1 MMGSVITRL
10 LVMLFGYAY
19 PAFQCF
25 KAVEKNKMDTEQLR
39 FWCQYWILA
48 AMLTVSERVMDVF
61 ISWVPMY
68 SEAKLA
74 FFIYLWY
81 PKTKGTTYVYESFF
95 RPYLAKH
102 ETEIDRS
109 IIEMRARFTDITLL
123 YVQKATS
130 FGQTRAIEIMQYV
143 ATHVATQT
151 MIKPKPTQEQ
161 SGAVTKQSSTLAEN
175 LQAVPT
181 AEDKPHR
188 QPSTVAQN
196 IQPAPI
202 PEDKLQKQHLQTT
215 SSRNEEGN
223 VPAQMA
229 SPPPKLPEPTLE
241 EPFCQSS
248 LKKSLPASR
257 KIHVLGCGVSVP
269 RYTTRY
275 TRKDTAKLCLLR
287 FIFSPHRTVSATI
300 VCVLELL

>member
-1 MMGSVITRL
+1 MMGSVFTRL

-19 PAFQCF
+19 PAFECF
-25 KAVEKNKMDTEQLR
+25 KAVEKNKMDTEQLL

-68 SEAKLA
+68 FEAKLV

-109 IIEMRARFTDITLL
+109 ILELRARFTDITLL

-130 FGQTRAIEIMQYV
+130 YGQTRAIEIMQYV
-143 ATHVATQT
+143 AAQT
-151 MIKPKPTQEQ
+151 VLKPKPTQQEQ
-161 SGAVTKQSSTLAEN
+161 SGAVTKQSSTLAQN
-175 LQAVPT
+175 LQSVPT
-181 AEDKPHR
+181 AEDKPHK
-188 QPSTVAQN
+188 QPSTVTQN
-196 IQPAPI
+196 IHPAAT
-202 PEDKLQKQHLQTT
+202 PEDKLQKQLLQTT
-215 SSRNEEGN
+215 RSKNEVGN

-229 SPPPKLPEPTLE
+229 SSLPKIPEPTSAEDLLE
-241 EPFCQSS
+241 KLEQSP
-248 LKKSLPASR
+248 LRTKSSPARMTISPKFTEEVTSQFKENEAKGNQDAR
-257 KIHVLGCGVSVP
+257 VRLRRFRSSV
-269 RYTTRY
+269 Y
-275 TRKDTAKLCLLR
+275 
-287 FIFSPHRTVSATI
+287 H
-300 VCVLELL
+300 